1 MEKVNIFEKTMEV
14 FEALENNEYE
24 ECFVAFVDILGFSN
38 LLKNTKK
45 LSDLA
50 PLFSLL
56 QLIQD
61 NAKRKNKIVLTRFSD
76 SFFVIAPKDA
86 FGELLDF
93 LSCFSMNLLTNSWQQ
108 IDKVTV
114 EQMECRLLRGGVC
127 YGKVFSLKSYLQ
139 KKQLEVQE
147 LDDLIVGP
155 AVPKAYELESQSA
168 VFPRIVID
176 ENTVKKAITSGEWDK
191 MTKKSILKKDTDGIV
206 YLDIIEF
213 IRENRKKYEFPEGK
227 RDEVI
232 AWARQ
237 QVVTYEKKECE
248 KICEKYKWLVKY
260 LESKTLSVNK

>member
-1 MEKVNIFEKTMEV
+1 MEKGNLFEKPMELYN
-14 FEALENNEYE
+14 ALTNNEYE
-24 ECFVAFVDILGFSN
+24 ESFVAFVDILGTSM

-50 PLFSLL
+50 FLFSLL
-56 QLIQD
+56 GLIEE

-76 SFFVIAPKDA
+76 SIFVVAPKDA
-86 FGELLDF
+86 FCELLEF
-93 LSCFSMNLLTNSWQQ
+93 LSCCSINSLTQSRQQ
-108 IDKVTV
+108 IANTANV
-114 EQMECRLLRGGVC
+114 EQMGCRLLRGGVC

-206 YLDIIEF
+206 YLDSFEF
-213 IRENRKKYEFPEGK
+213 LRENRQKYEFPKGKIDEAIEWAGQQLVKYEGN
-227 RDEVI
+227 EN
-232 AWARQ
+232 
-237 QVVTYEKKECE
+237 
-248 KICEKYKWLVKY
+248 ICKKYKWLIKY
-260 LESKTLSVNK
+260 LESKA